1 MTDFVQSFTQWEKDW
16 EHCISP
22 DLHNTPTDEFM
33 GSPVSHRQAEDVYSF
48 MMATLTLTVKPIYPL
63 IVCLMNYLGLVEHY
77 MNKKY

>member
-1 MTDFVQSFTQWEKDW
+1 
-16 EHCISP
+16 
-22 DLHNTPTDEFM
+22 M

-77 MNKKY
+77 MNKKILESTQSGSLLFSRGNRVIKRLRDLLKEHSSL